1 MIATRNSILFKDE
14 LKKPSHFVKAFLF
27 PELLKRREEFMQP
40 L

>member
-14 LKKPSHFVKAFLF
+14 TKKPSHLVKAFFF
-27 PELLKRREEFMQP
+27 PELLKRKEEFMQP